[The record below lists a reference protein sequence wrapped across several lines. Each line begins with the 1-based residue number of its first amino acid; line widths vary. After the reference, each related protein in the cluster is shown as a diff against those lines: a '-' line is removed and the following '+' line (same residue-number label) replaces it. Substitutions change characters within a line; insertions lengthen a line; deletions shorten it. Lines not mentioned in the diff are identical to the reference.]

1 MGFTSWARLLL
12 RLSHSGSSSVSPMAL
27 LGLQL
32 TDGRVWDFSASIIAY
47 ANSSEYISIPVCLSI
62 CTLISVYLLIDI
74 SPSCWYCSLKSPDLC
89 CCCCLV
95 ASVMSDSV
103 GPNGLQ
109 PTRHLCPGGFSRQ
122 EHWTRL
128 PCPPPGDLPNPG
140 IEPRSPAL
148 QADFLPLSHQ
158 ESLPYSP
165 ILNT

>member
-109 PTRHLCPGGFSRQ
+109 PTRLLCPWDSPGKNTAVGWLN
-122 EHWTRL
+122 HTLTRL
-128 PCPPPGDLPNPG
+128 TRYGY
-140 IEPRSPAL
+140 
-148 QADFLPLSHQ
+148 FLYQHNLCLGKTSKM
-158 ESLPYSP
+158 
-165 ILNT
+165 T